1 MLRKNPGFTA
11 VAVLILALG
20 IGANTSIFSL
30 FDALLLQSIPVR
42 EPSRLVLFSDEL
54 SEGTYTGRAPST
66 AWPWFSYE
74 LYEFLKVQPTPL
86 ESICAFRMG
95 EAAATLRFAYESAD
109 AQPRHPTVHLVS
121 GNYFNVMGVDAA
133 LGRVLRSAD
142 DERAAAPVAVISYI
156 YWKQRLNSDP
166 SIIGKVAIVNDA
178 PFTIVGVAPP
188 EFFGERIRRP
198 PDFWLPLVF
207 QPSIDPYKY
216 LDDPN
221 AYWLN
226 MMGRLRPGATR
237 EQAQAA
243 VTLALQQFLK
253 NKAGDQFTPERERQI
268 AKNYIRLTD
277 GSRGISGLRF
287 LYSQPLHILLAVVGM
302 VLLIASANVG
312 SLLLARANS
321 RRTEI
326 SVRLAL
332 GASRSRLIR
341 QLLTESFLL
350 AAIGAG
356 CGLLLAHWGVQ
367 FTTKYIAGG
376 SPQAPHLSAAVL
388 LFTLGVTLVAAL
400 VFGLAP
406 ALQSVRTDLVTA
418 LKAGH
423 ARTAGR
429 RAKFGGTRGLVV
441 AQLSV
446 SLVLLVGAS
455 LFAHSLLNLQHLTL
469 GFDSNNVLLSRIN
482 PKFAGYT
489 GENVG
494 AFYKGLLDRIDALP
508 GVSAATFAYYS
519 PLSGAKSTD
528 AMNVS
533 DYAAQPSESL
543 EAERILV
550 CANYSK
556 VLGIPLLM
564 GREVGPEDTAASP
577 KVAMVNETFVRH
589 FFPNQSPIGHT
600 FSIHDP
606 HDAYEIVGVLK
617 DAHFQDPREKQA
629 DVVFLSY
636 MQEHTPDALRAELEV
651 RTMGDSQ
658 GAAAA
663 IRNLVKETE
672 PRLPMNDFRT
682 LREQVDSNFDRERL
696 AARFVAFFSGLALL
710 LACVGLYGVVA
721 QDVVR
726 RRTEIGLR
734 VALGAQPAEVLRMVL
749 ADTATMFV
757 AGLAVG
763 IPSAFA
769 ASKLISSQLFGLR
782 AADLTSFA
790 VAIIVISVVTA
801 CAAFIPA
808 RRASR
813 VDPMI
818 ALRHE

>member
-1 MLRKNPGFTA
+1 MSALSSLETTWQDIRYAARMLRKNPGFTA

-156 YWKQRLNSDP
+156 YWKQRLNGDP
-166 SIIGKVAIVNDA
+166 LIIGKVAIVNDA

-207 QPSIDPYKY
+207 QPSIDSYKY

-237 EQAQAA
+237 VQAQAA

-253 NKAGDQFTPERERQI
+253 NKAGDQLTPERERQI

-350 AAIGAG
+350 ATIGAG

-367 FTTKYIAGG
+367 FTTKYIARWLAASTAHKRRGATVYTG
-376 SPQAPHLSAAVL
+376 SHSRSGVGIWSRARAPIRSHRSRHRAESGALSRRW
-388 LFTLGVTLVAAL
+388 
-400 VFGLAP
+400 P
-406 ALQSVRTDLVTA
+406 PREIWR
-418 LKAGH
+418 H
-423 ARTAGR
+423 ARTCR
-429 RAKFGGTRGLVV
+429 RAAFRITRSSRRGELV
-441 AQLSV
+441 
-446 SLVLLVGAS
+446 
-455 LFAHSLLNLQHLTL
+455 
-469 GFDSNNVLLSRIN
+469 R
-482 PKFAGYT
+482 
-489 GENVG
+489 
-494 AFYKGLLDRIDALP
+494 
-508 GVSAATFAYYS
+508 
-519 PLSGAKSTD
+519 
-528 AMNVS
+528 
-533 DYAAQPSESL
+533 AQPS
-543 EAERILV
+543 
-550 CANYSK
+550 
-556 VLGIPLLM
+556 
-564 GREVGPEDTAASP
+564 
-577 KVAMVNETFVRH
+577 
-589 FFPNQSPIGHT
+589 QSPA
-600 FSIHDP
+600 P
-606 HDAYEIVGVLK
+606 HARLR
-617 DAHFQDPREKQA
+617 FQ
-629 DVVFLSY
+629 
-636 MQEHTPDALRAELEV
+636 
-651 RTMGDSQ
+651 
-658 GAAAA
+658 
-663 IRNLVKETE
+663 
-672 PRLPMNDFRT
+672 
-682 LREQVDSNFDRERL
+682 
-696 AARFVAFFSGLALL
+696 
-710 LACVGLYGVVA
+710 
-721 QDVVR
+721 
-726 RRTEIGLR
+726 
-734 VALGAQPAEVLRMVL
+734 
-749 ADTATMFV
+749 
-757 AGLAVG
+757 
-763 IPSAFA
+763 
-769 ASKLISSQLFGLR
+769 
-782 AADLTSFA
+782 
-790 VAIIVISVVTA
+790 
-801 CAAFIPA
+801 
-808 RRASR
+808 
-813 VDPMI
+813 
-818 ALRHE
+818 